1 MIDFENVSVVYGRGG
16 RAVQAV
22 KDVSLSIGKGE
33 VFGIVGASGAGKS
46 SLLRTV
52 NLLERPS
59 SGRVLVDGA
68 AINSLA
74 GEPLRRLRQ
83 GVGMIFQHFN
93 LIRSK
98 TVFENIALA
107 MKIAGAPA
115 ASIEPRVLELLSLV
129 GLSEKR
135 GAFPN
140 QLSGGQKQRVGI
152 ARALANNPKTLLCD
166 EPTSALDLE
175 STRAILELIKE
186 VNEKF
191 GLTVVLIT
199 HEMEVVKNICG
210 KVAVMS
216 DGRLVEAGD
225 AYGIFAHP
233 KHDVTKELVKSALNL
248 ELPEHVRRG
257 AKGAVLKISFRGET
271 AVEPVISDTVKS
283 FGVGIG
289 ILHGRIEYIGGRP
302 LGVLLVSLDGEAGP
316 VALAIERLKEK
327 TAKVEEIDVA

>member
-1 MIDFENVSVVYGRGG
+1 MIDFQNVSVIYGRGG
-16 RAVQAV
+16 RSVHAVS
-22 KDVSLSIGKGE
+22 DVSLKIARGE

-59 SGRVLVDGA
+59 SGHVIVDGTD
-68 AINSLA
+68 ISGLK

-107 MKIAGAPA
+107 MKIAGAPKS
-115 ASIEPRVLELLSLV
+115 SIEPRVLELLSLV

-135 GAFPN
+135 NAFPS

-152 ARALANNPKTLLCD
+152 ARALANNPKILLCD

-175 STRAILELIKE
+175 STRAILELIKDI
-186 VNEKF
+186 NSRF
-191 GLTVVLIT
+191 GLTVVIIS
-199 HEMEVVKNICG
+199 HEMDVVKGICD

-216 DGRLVEAGD
+216 SGSLVEHGY
-225 AYGIFAHP
+225 AYEIFAHP
-233 KHDVTKELVKSALNL
+233 KHDVTKDLVKNSLNL
-248 ELPEHVRRG
+248 DLPELISKS
-257 AKGAVLKISFRGET
+257 AKGTIIKIVFRGDG
-271 AVEPVISDTVKS
+271 AVDPVISDTVRDY
-283 FGVGIG
+283 GVGIG

-302 LGVLLVSLDGEAGP
+302 IGVLVVNVAGDSGP
-316 VALAIERLKEK
+316 VTRAIEHIKAR
-327 TAKVEEIDVA
+327 AAHVEAVNVA